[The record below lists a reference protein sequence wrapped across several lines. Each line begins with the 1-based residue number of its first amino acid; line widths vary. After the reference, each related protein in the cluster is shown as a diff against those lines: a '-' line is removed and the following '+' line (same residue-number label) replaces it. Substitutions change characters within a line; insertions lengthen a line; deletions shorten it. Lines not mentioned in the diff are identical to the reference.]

1 LPVSLLVLLLTLMI
15 TFGGKFGGL
24 DDMIGL
30 LSAVLPS
37 VMEVAGRFL
46 PEDKE
51 KRAAAERE
59 IEAQLTMHLAKIDLA
74 QLDINKTEAAHR
86 SIFVAGWRP
95 FIGWSMGIAM
105 TWTYVVMPIAQF
117 ILAQT
122 GHLVDLPALDMSEMM
137 PVLMGM
143 LGLGGLR
150 SFEKYKKVSK

>member
-1 LPVSLLVLLLTLMI
+1 MIQALLPNILP
-15 TFGGKFGGL
+15 
-24 DDMIGL
+24 
-30 LSAVLPS
+30 AVTD
-37 VMEVAGRFL
+37 VIGRFL

-51 KRAAAERE
+51 AKAKAERE
-59 IEAQLTMHLAKIDLA
+59 IEAQLTTHLAKIDLA

-95 FIGWSMGIAM
+95 FIGWSCGVALS
-105 TWTYVVMPIAQF
+105 WTYVVMPITQF

-122 GHLVDLPALDMSEMM
+122 GHLVDLPAMNMNEMM

>member
-1 LPVSLLVLLLTLMI
+1 
-15 TFGGKFGGL
+15 
-24 DDMIGL
+24 MIGL

-59 IEAQLTMHLAKIDLA
+59 IQAKLTDSLAQVDLA
-74 QLDINKTEAAHR
+74 QLGINKVEAAHR
-86 SIFVAGWRP
+86 SMFVAGWRP
-95 FIGWSMGIAM
+95 FIGWTCGVALMY
-105 TWTYVVMPIAQF
+105 TYVLQPILVF
-117 ILAQT
+117 GLAQA
-122 GHLVDLPALDMSEMM
+122 GYLVELPRMDLGELM

-150 SFEKYKKVSK
+150 SWEKVKGVAR

>member
-1 LPVSLLVLLLTLMI
+1 
-15 TFGGKFGGL
+15 
-24 DDMIGL
+24 MIGL

-59 IEAQLTMHLAKIDLA
+59 IQAKLTDSLAQVDLA
-74 QLDINKTEAAHR
+74 QLGINKVEVAHR
-86 SIFVAGWRP
+86 SMFVAGWRP
-95 FIGWSMGIAM
+95 FIGWTCGVALMY
-105 TWTYVVMPIAQF
+105 TYVLQPILVF
-117 ILAQT
+117 GLAQA
-122 GHLVDLPALDMSEMM
+122 GYLVELPRMDLGELM

-150 SFEKYKKVSK
+150 SWEKVKGVAR

>member
-1 LPVSLLVLLLTLMI
+1 
-15 TFGGKFGGL
+15 
-24 DDMIGL
+24 MIGL

-59 IEAQLTMHLAKIDLA
+59 IEAQLTTHLAQIDLA
-74 QLDINKTEAAHR
+74 QLDINKTQAAHR
-86 SIFVAGWRP
+86 SVFVSGWRP
-95 FIGWSMGIAM
+95 MIGWTCGAAM
-105 TWTYVVMPIAQF
+105 ALNFLIFPLASFV
-117 ILAQT
+117 LAQT
-122 GHLVDLPALDMSEMM
+122 GHLVELPNLDMTQMM

-150 SFEKYKKVSK
+150 TVEKLKQVSK

>member
-1 LPVSLLVLLLTLMI
+1 ML
-15 TFGGKFGGL
+15 GL
-24 DDMIGL
+24 I
-30 LSAVLPS
+30 SAIMPS

-59 IEAQLTMHLAKIDLA
+59 IQAKLTDSLAQVDLA
-74 QLDINKTEAAHR
+74 QLGINKVEAAHR
-86 SIFVAGWRP
+86 SVFVAGWRP
-95 FIGWSMGIAM
+95 FLGWSMGVAM

-122 GHLVDLPALDMSEMM
+122 GHLVDLPALNMSELM

-150 SFEKYKKVSK
+150 SWEKVKGVAR

>member
-1 LPVSLLVLLLTLMI
+1 
-15 TFGGKFGGL
+15 
-24 DDMIGL
+24 MIGL

-51 KRAAAERE
+51 KRAAAERD

-86 SIFVAGWRP
+86 SVFVSGWRP
-95 FIGWSMGIAM
+95 AIGWMCGGAMGLN
-105 TWTYVVMPIAQF
+105 F
-117 ILAQT
+117 IVFPLASFVLAQT
-122 GHLVDLPALDMSEMM
+122 GHLVELPTLDMSQMM

-150 SFEKYKKVSK
+150 TVEKLKQVSK

>member
-1 LPVSLLVLLLTLMI
+1 
-15 TFGGKFGGL
+15 
-24 DDMIGL
+24 MIGL

-59 IEAQLTMHLAKIDLA
+59 IQAKLTDSLAQVDLA
-74 QLDINKTEAAHR
+74 QLGINKVEAAHR
-86 SIFVAGWRP
+86 SMFVAGWRP
-95 FIGWSMGIAM
+95 FIGWTCGVALMY
-105 TWTYVVMPIAQF
+105 TYVLQPILVF
-117 ILAQT
+117 GLAQA
-122 GHLVDLPALDMSEMM
+122 GYLVELPKMDLGELM

-150 SFEKYKKVSK
+150 SWEKVKGVAR